1 MLHAAE
7 LFRTIQEC
15 GQFGISVTGA
25 KMDFQKLL
33 EYRNSTVEQLVQGVE
48 QLLSANGVE
57 ALRGRGTLLPDRQ
70 VRVSFLGGDTSLS
83 AEYVL
88 LATGSRPKRLPI
100 LGMEL
105 PGVLDSDGLF
115 ALEELP
121 EQIIIIGG
129 GAIGVELAG
138 AFSDLG
144 TDVTLLEAQPR
155 LLPGMDRDISQN
167 LRMILHRRDV
177 ELHLGAKLRE
187 IRRDGGEL
195 VCTFEEKGQEKET
208 HAPYVLCAAG
218 REPNV
223 DGLFARGVELELNGG
238 FLTVDDTFQ
247 TSLKGVYAV
256 GDLIRGPQLAHAAA
270 AQGMVVAER
279 LAGKEPSVDLAV
291 IPRCV
296 YTRPEIAS
304 VGLTEEEAKAQG
316 LQVQIGK
323 FLMGANGRSVIS
335 REERGFIKIISEEG
349 SGQILG
355 AQLMCARATDLI
367 GELTTAT
374 ANHMTV
380 PQLLRTMRAHPTYGE
395 GIGEALEDLAGG
407 AIHAVPRG

>member
-1 MLHAAE
+1 M
-7 LFRTIQEC
+7 
-15 GQFGISVTGA
+15 
-25 KMDFQKLL
+25 
-33 EYRNSTVEQLVQGVE
+33 
-48 QLLSANGVE
+48 
-57 ALRGRGTLLPDRQ
+57 
-70 VRVSFLGGDTSLS
+70 
-83 AEYVL
+83 
-88 LATGSRPKRLPI
+88 
-100 LGMEL
+100 
-105 PGVLDSDGLF
+105 
-115 ALEELP
+115 
-121 EQIIIIGG
+121 
-129 GAIGVELAG
+129 
-138 AFSDLG
+138 
-144 TDVTLLEAQPR
+144 
-155 LLPGMDRDISQN
+155 
-167 LRMILHRRDV
+167 
-177 ELHLGAKLRE
+177 
-187 IRRDGGEL
+187 
-195 VCTFEEKGQEKET
+195 
-208 HAPYVLCAAG
+208 CAAG